1 LDHLN
6 SIAKGEKLALQP
18 VEGVRGLQYDLSRQ
32 SHDLDLLDVRFGS
45 AGVDSVGQSFN
56 LFNSRLT
63 GFRQGMSGAERFD
76 DSPLAETHL
85 LELLREESDRL
96 EGKDSLILE
105 PSADLPDSTVWF
117 FAVREQLF
125 RSGNSCW
132 AGSKRMLALQND
144 SKVRERPRKHT
155 LVSVTQVRKQVG
167 EC

>member
-45 AGVDSVGQSFN
+45 AGVNSVGQSFN
-56 LFNSRLT
+56 LFNGR
-63 GFRQGMSGAERFD
+63 
-76 DSPLAETHL
+76 L

-96 EGKDSLILE
+96 QGKDSLLLE

-125 RSGNSCW
+125 RFG
-132 AGSKRMLALQND
+132 D
-144 SKVRERPRKHT
+144 S
-155 LVSVTQVRKQVG
+155 LVSVAQVGKQVR